1 MEPVTDG
8 AGEACSRM
16 TVRTLATRDP
26 TAYLLGWNEQDGR
39 LTWAGIRLEEKEHV
53 GSSRGEV

>member
-1 MEPVTDG
+1 
-8 AGEACSRM
+8 M

-26 TAYLLGWNEQDGR
+26 TAYLLGWNEQEGR